1 MFEIGW
7 SEILLIVVVASIVI
21 GPKELPALLRTL
33 GRLARRL
40 QYVRYAFTQQFED
53 FIKEHD
59 LDSIHQD
66 VNFEAHRGQDVFDEA
81 SSDAENHIVKQAGHE

>member
-1 MFEIGW
+1 MFDIGW

-21 GPKELPALLRTL
+21 GPRELPALLRIL

-66 VNFEAHRGQDVFDEA
+66 VNFEAHRGQDVFDESA
-81 SSDAENHIVKQAGHE
+81 FDEEHKNLKRVDHE